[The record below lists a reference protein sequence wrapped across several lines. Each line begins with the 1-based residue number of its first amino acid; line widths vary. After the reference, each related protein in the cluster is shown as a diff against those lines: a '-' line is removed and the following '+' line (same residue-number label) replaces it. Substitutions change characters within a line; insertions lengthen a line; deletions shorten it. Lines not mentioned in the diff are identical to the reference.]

1 MRIGKLSPRQT
12 EVYLELAVGNRHEDI
27 SKKLHISIKTVDT
40 HRSHVLK
47 VLQLRNNT
55 DLARYALAHGHVPPY
70 GITPLEPTPMPDI
83 DYSLLDPGIVGAV
96 RFLRQHGFNT
106 TDSGDG
112 YTKPKDERT
121 IEGPHV
127 FCVVTHYTVGALEAD
142 RALSLIRE
150 ALELRDYHQE
160 VSCVNPSQWASM
172 LLVEAS
178 YSAVDGTCILS
189 ITGNPL
195 LLLR

>member
-1 MRIGKLSPRQT
+1 MKIGKLSPRQT
-12 EVYLELAVGNRHEDI
+12 DVYLRLAVGERNEDI
-27 SKKLHISIKTVDT
+27 ARQLHVSTKTVDT

-70 GITPLEPTPMPDI
+70 GITLEPTPMPDI
-83 DYSLLDPGIVGAV
+83 DYSLLDPGIVDAV

-112 YTKPKDERT
+112 YTKPKSERT

-127 FCVVTHYTVGALEAD
+127 FCIVSHYTVGALEAN
-142 RALSLIRE
+142 RC
-150 ALELRDYHQE
+150 LELLTQKLGQPALVTTPRE
-160 VSCVNPSQWASM
+160 WASM

-195 LLLR
+195 LLLHN